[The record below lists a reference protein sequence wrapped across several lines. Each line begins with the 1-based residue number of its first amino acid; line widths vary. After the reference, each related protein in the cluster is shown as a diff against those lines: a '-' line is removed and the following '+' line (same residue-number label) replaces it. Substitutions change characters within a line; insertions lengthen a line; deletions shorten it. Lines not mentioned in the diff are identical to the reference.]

1 MSEHTIGLSRRTF
14 LTGAAAL
21 GALSVLAP
29 TTAFAETAAEK
40 QAEADAVRNQLIG
53 LQADLEA
60 AEISYYSA
68 LDERDAAQKAM
79 EDQQAKID
87 DANSQISDLQD
98 KLGTRARNMYRNGS
112 TSFVDF
118 VLGAASFEEFTQN
131 WDLLNKMNEN
141 DADMVDQTKT
151 LREELQAAKDEFAR
165 QEQIASAKAA
175 EAKQIQSDVQAKVDQ
190 ATELVSS
197 LDAEAQELLQQ
208 EQAAAAAAAAA
219 EAAAEAE
226 RQRQAEQAV
235 NPGGGGGGAS
245 GGSGSGSGGGSGSSG
260 GGGGGGSV
268 VYPSR
273 PVGSYDSVVGYAM
286 SRIGCPYIWGAEGPD
301 SFDCSGLVTWAY
313 RQVGMYLP
321 HQSEAQYAAA
331 ARAVVGA
338 VHERAAVLR
347 LHTITKGGLRPSLL
361 LYYGANRWFRAK
373 GDRPCAYP
381 SGSTTGCCPIASA
394 STPPKR
400 TSWTGIPS
408 ARFP

>member
-175 EAKQIQSDVQAKVDQ
+175 EAQARSK
-190 ATELVSS
+190 
-197 LDAEAQELLQQ
+197 
-208 EQAAAAAAAAA
+208 
-219 EAAAEAE
+219 
-226 RQRQAEQAV
+226 
-235 NPGGGGGGAS
+235 
-245 GGSGSGSGGGSGSSG
+245 
-260 GGGGGGSV
+260 
-268 VYPSR
+268 
-273 PVGSYDSVVGYAM
+273 AM
-286 SRIGCPYIWGAEGPD
+286 SRPRSTRLPSWSAPSMPKRRS
-301 SFDCSGLVTWAY
+301 SFS
-313 RQVGMYLP
+313 R
-321 HQSEAQYAAA
+321 SK
-331 ARAVVGA
+331 
-338 VHERAAVLR
+338 LR
-347 LHTITKGGLRPSLL
+347 RRPLRRRRLRP
-361 LYYGANRWFRAK
+361 
-373 GDRPCAYP
+373 RP
-381 SGSTTGCCPIASA
+381 SV
-394 STPPKR
+394 
-400 TSWTGIPS
+400 S
-408 ARFP
+408 ARRSRR